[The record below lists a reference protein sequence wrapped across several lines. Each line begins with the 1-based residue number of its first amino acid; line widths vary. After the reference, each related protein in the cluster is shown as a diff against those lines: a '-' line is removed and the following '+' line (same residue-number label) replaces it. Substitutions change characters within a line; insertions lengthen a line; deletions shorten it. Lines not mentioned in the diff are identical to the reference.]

1 MSANDEHPR
10 VIVEDAPRGEPA
22 PPAHGPA
29 VFASE
34 AIGPVVPVQRAV
46 PKKATEAPRRRDRWI
61 RAGLWGIGLGFAGWL
76 CLDSYW
82 WVSDAFARDT
92 WFGVLAA
99 SVVTLGVGGAALII
113 LRELKSFLAL
123 RRVEH
128 DQHALE
134 EASSRAA
141 SAEMREAIRHV
152 LASIPKDRE
161 SKAAIEAFQRQA
173 QAHHTPAQ
181 QVELLSRTVMRP
193 LDRRAEAVVRRTTAR
208 AFALTA
214 IAPTALIDTVLFA
227 ALSVHMLRGIAA
239 CYGHRP
245 TAAATAH
252 LIRRLVFEAGKIG
265 AVRLAGMAVTQHLS
279 GAVAE
284 RIAADA
290 AQSVYAGQ
298 RMARVGLIAMGLC
311 RPVPFH
317 AEEAPGIL
325 SSLFGSIFA
334 RAGEDAGRSGGR

>member
-1 MSANDEHPR
+1 MRRKASRPLR
-10 VIVEDAPRGEPA
+10 RTA
-22 PPAHGPA
+22 PPCL
-29 VFASE
+29 
-34 AIGPVVPVQRAV
+34 RARRS
-46 PKKATEAPRRRDRWI
+46 APSCRCSAPCRKRRLRRRAAAT
-61 RAGLWGIGLGFAGWL
+61 AGSVQGCGIGLGFAGWL

-214 IAPTALIDTVLFA
+214 IAPT
-227 ALSVHMLRGIAA
+227 
-239 CYGHRP
+239 
-245 TAAATAH
+245 
-252 LIRRLVFEAGKIG
+252 
-265 AVRLAGMAVTQHLS
+265 
-279 GAVAE
+279 
-284 RIAADA
+284 
-290 AQSVYAGQ
+290 
-298 RMARVGLIAMGLC
+298 
-311 RPVPFH
+311 
-317 AEEAPGIL
+317 
-325 SSLFGSIFA
+325 
-334 RAGEDAGRSGGR
+334 